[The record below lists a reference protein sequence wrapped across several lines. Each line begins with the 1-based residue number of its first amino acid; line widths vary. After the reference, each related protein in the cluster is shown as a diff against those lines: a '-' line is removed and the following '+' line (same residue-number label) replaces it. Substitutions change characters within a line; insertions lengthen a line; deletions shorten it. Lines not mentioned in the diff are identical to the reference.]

1 MNIEEILKKIAKF
14 QVKHAYPIFAIA
26 VVVTLFMAYGAMQIE
41 LQTDINAMMSQDTP
55 ASNLQNKV
63 TDKFGGSDMVLV
75 VIQLESSDDPDAV
88 KDIRD
93 LRVLKMLG
101 ELGRKV
107 ENENA
112 IVSVSSAASIFKD
125 FGGIPDSQKT
135 IDMVLKKIPE
145 SQSPFN
151 DDYTVTLL
159 YAQGDI
165 KSEKNIKTVV
175 AEIEEDIKETSIPQ
189 GVKVSVTGTPVI
201 RTTLMDLLMNDMI
214 VSMAAAAIIVLLLL
228 ILIHGS
234 ISKGLLPFIPL
245 MFALVWTG
253 GTMGY
258 LGIPL
263 SMVTV
268 ALGAMIIGIGIE
280 FGVFVVDRYLEELK
294 NGETRD
300 DAIANA
306 VSGVGR
312 AVFASTTALTTGFL
326 AMLAGAMPM
335 MHDMGKT
342 LAMGVIYAMLAAI
355 FANPAFIIVEDDFMR
370 RFEKEMIHTFDEN
383 IVEEVDKELHGGK
396 EKKK

>member
-1 MNIEEILKKIAKF
+1 
-14 QVKHAYPIFAIA
+14 
-26 VVVTLFMAYGAMQIE
+26 
-41 LQTDINAMMSQDTP
+41 
-55 ASNLQNKV
+55 
-63 TDKFGGSDMVLV
+63 
-75 VIQLESSDDPDAV
+75 
-88 KDIRD
+88 
-93 LRVLKMLG
+93 
-101 ELGRKV
+101 
-107 ENENA
+107 
-112 IVSVSSAASIFKD
+112 
-125 FGGIPDSQKT
+125 
-135 IDMVLKKIPE
+135 
-145 SQSPFN
+145 
-151 DDYTVTLL
+151 
-159 YAQGDI
+159 
-165 KSEKNIKTVV
+165 
-175 AEIEEDIKETSIPQ
+175 
-189 GVKVSVTGTPVI
+189 
-201 RTTLMDLLMNDMI
+201 MDLLMNDMI

-312 AVFASTTALTTGFL
+312 AVFASTTALTIGFL

-370 RFEKEMIHTFDEN
+370 RFEKEVIHTLDKD
-383 IVEEVDKELHGGK
+383 IVEEVNKELHGKK
-396 EKKK
+396 EK